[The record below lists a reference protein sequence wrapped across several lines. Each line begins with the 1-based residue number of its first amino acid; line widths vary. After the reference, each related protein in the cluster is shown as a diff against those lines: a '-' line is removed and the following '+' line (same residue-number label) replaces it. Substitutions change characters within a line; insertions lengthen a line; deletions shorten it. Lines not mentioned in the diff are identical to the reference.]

1 MGQCAYEERTGVLA
15 ARWNVSTTLQTYL
28 LMMITDKSCR
38 MLAIACVLLTV
49 IHPAYF
55 FPPFAAFRRH
65 NK

>member
-1 MGQCAYEERTGVLA
+1 
-15 ARWNVSTTLQTYL
+15 
-28 LMMITDKSCR
+28 MMVTDNCYR

-49 IHPAYF
+49 LHPAYF